1 MDLVLIETGHCW
13 SLIKAEFSDVGWA
26 GLALRVP
33 SVGWAGLALHVP
45 SVGWAGLALRVPS
58 LDAVSRSQPIS
69 KLASNI
75 CLNIGTSG
83 ES

>member
-1 MDLVLIETGHCW
+1 MVYFPQISPPEPCVD
-13 SLIKAEFSDVGWA
+13 
-26 GLALRVP
+26 LALRVP
-33 SVGWAGLALHVP
+33 SVGWVE
-45 SVGWAGLALRVPS
+45 LALRMPI

-75 CLNIGTSG
+75 CLNIGISG